1 MKPIENKT
9 LIFKTSQP
17 VLLLAGWNF
26 FLSLFGL
33 LLGSYIA
40 IIIPL
45 SITLILLPIHW
56 LRKKIILTDSRV
68 IVKIELFGKTIYTNS
83 YQNNC
88 EYLIIESSVVT
99 IDIADASKIHINLPG
114 GDISL
119 WGGYDKVIKALKR
132 NKVKYKLKD

>member
-1 MKPIENKT
+1 MGNNKT
-9 LIFKTSQP
+9 LTFKTSQP
-17 VLLLAGWNF
+17 ILLLVGWNF

-40 IIIPL
+40 IIISL
-45 SITLILLPIHW
+45 SITLMLLPIHW

-68 IVKIELFGKTIYTNS
+68 IVKIELFGKTIYKNS

-99 IDIADASKIHINLPG
+99 IDIADASNIYINLPG

-119 WGGYDKVIKALKR
+119 WGGHDKVIKTLKR
-132 NKVKYKLKD
+132 NKVKYKLKDK